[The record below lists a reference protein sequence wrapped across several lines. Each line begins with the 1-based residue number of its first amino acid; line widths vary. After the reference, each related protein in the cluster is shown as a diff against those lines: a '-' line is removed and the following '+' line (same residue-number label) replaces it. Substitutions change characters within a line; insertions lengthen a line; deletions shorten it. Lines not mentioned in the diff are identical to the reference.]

1 MSEQLQSNDLST
13 SSRKIYTGLWSLSSE
28 ELRSPF
34 IELFCGDKASAEE
47 FHKLYFQWY
56 NLIHEF
62 THILRDH
69 YKISLDWSTK
79 GASEEQSANDF
90 AMAYWK
96 HLGANNNLKKL
107 MCNIERILD
116 NITSPVPSGIEFID
130 YCNEHFSE
138 LQSVEAYAFLQFT
151 SVKNS
156 FYSSRSFDE
165 VLKDFG
171 FNNLPKLES
180 LNLNLEDNPQSIV
193 DNCRYL
199 LSKLNIETP
208 EVEVIICDNLFIQRA
223 E

>member
-1 MSEQLQSNDLST
+1 MKDILICN
-13 SSRKIYTGLWSLSSE
+13 RKIYTGLWSLSSE
-28 ELRSPF
+28 ELKTPF
-34 IELFCGDKASAEE
+34 IQLFSGDTVSAEE

-69 YKISLDWSTK
+69 YKISFDWATK

-90 AMAYWK
+90 AISYWK
-96 HLGANNNLKKL
+96 HLGANKNLEIL
-107 MCNIERILD
+107 ISNIERILD
-116 NITSPVPSGIEFID
+116 NIPSPVPNGIDFLD
-130 YCNEHFSE
+130 YCNKHFSE
-138 LQSVEAYAFLQFT
+138 LQTVEAYTFLQFT

-156 FYSSRSFDE
+156 FYSTKSFEE

-171 FNNLPKLES
+171 FKNLPKLEA
-180 LNLNLEDNPQSIV
+180 LNLKPQYDPQSII

-199 LSKLNIETP
+199 LGKLNIETP
-208 EVEVIICDNLFIQRA
+208 KVEVIICDNLFIQRA